1 MDKLVNTALTAMRG
15 AMARQTA
22 ISNNLA
28 NVNTTGFRAE
38 IVNAEA
44 RWIDGATFKA
54 RAERSEQVI
63 GANMT
68 GGALTQTGN
77 PLDIA
82 MDDEALLAVQAP
94 DGDEGYTRRG
104 DLKLSE
110 SGLLTTGDGH
120 PVLGQGG
127 PITLP
132 AADSIRIDKAGAIWI
147 VPQGGDANNPQQ
159 VDQLKLVNATGS
171 SILKG
176 IDGLFREA
184 NGGALPDDPVATVS
198 SGALEGS
205 NVNAT
210 QALVDMIDASR
221 AWETQIK
228 MIETAKQMDDS
239 GASLMRLPS

>member
-38 IVNAEA
+38 ISNAEA

-82 MDDEALLAVQAP
+82 MDGEALLAVQAP
-94 DGDEGYTRRG
+94 NGDEGYTRRG

-110 SGLLTTGDGH
+110 SGLLTTGDGN

-147 VPQGGDANNPQQ
+147 VPQGGDAQNPQQ
-159 VDQLKLVNATGS
+159 IDQLKLVNATGS
-171 SILKG
+171 SIAKG
-176 IDGLFREA
+176 IDGLFREV
-184 NGGALPDDPVATVS
+184 NGGALPGDPIATVT

-221 AWETQIK
+221 SWETQIK

-239 GASLMRLPS
+239 GASLMRLPD